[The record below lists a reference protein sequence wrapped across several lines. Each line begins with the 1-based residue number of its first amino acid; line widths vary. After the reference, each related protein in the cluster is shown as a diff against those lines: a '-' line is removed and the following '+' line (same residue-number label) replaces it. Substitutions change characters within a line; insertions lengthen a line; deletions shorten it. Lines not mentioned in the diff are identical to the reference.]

1 MDADDKYFFDL
12 TGYLVLREV
21 LTAAE
26 VAALNA
32 GIDHH
37 CDQMQEIDRTL
48 AGRSKSMQGRC
59 RQPATRSSAQKT
71 LAE

>member
-26 VAALNA
+26 VAA
-32 GIDHH
+32 IEREH
-37 CDQMQEIDRTL
+37 
-48 AGRSKSMQGRC
+48 
-59 RQPATRSSAQKT
+59 
-71 LAE
+71 

>member
-26 VAALNA
+26 VAAIER
-32 GIDHH
+32 GH
-37 CDQMQEIDRTL
+37 
-48 AGRSKSMQGRC
+48 
-59 RQPATRSSAQKT
+59 
-71 LAE
+71 